1 MLPFVIGGLVTGSLY
16 GLSGL
21 GLVLTYRT
29 SGVFNFAHGAIAAAA
44 AFLFYALHDQH
55 NVPWPI
61 AALLVVVVFSVGV
74 GSVMEWLTRTLSDA
88 PAAVV
93 VVVTV
98 GLFLL
103 LDGALSVNVHDVV
116 RDLPPFL
123 PQSGFTV
130 ADYLVSWEDVIIAVT
145 ALVGAV
151 SLYAFL
157 RTARLGVAMRAVV
170 DNATLVR
177 LTGEPPATIRRTA
190 WSIGCGFAAISG
202 ILLARSQ
209 GLDVTQLTFLVV
221 QAFGA
226 CAIGR
231 FASLPMTYV
240 GGLVVG
246 VIAALTQ
253 DWFTTPPF
261 SQLADAVPFLVLI
274 AVLLVV
280 PLRLLPRG
288 NLAFRG
294 LVSNAAQLS
303 RRSGGAIT
311 AVLGLALVFVPHAVG
326 SRLPEWISAES
337 SFVIFASLALLI
349 WTSGQISLCQM
360 SFAALGAT
368 TMAHVAGHGVPWP
381 LALLIAGLLTV
392 PVGALVAIPAIRL
405 SGVYLALVTLGFG
418 IVMEFVIYPT
428 FLMFGSGTTALSV
441 NRPAA
446 GPFTGSDES
455 TYYLALIVVA
465 IVCVALVAIQRS
477 RFGRLLRAMSES
489 PMMLATLGL
498 NVNVTRLM
506 VFCLSAFFAGIGG
519 ALVITQFPV
528 GTTAF
533 MPIQSLILVAVLAI
547 CAIVGTRPLLT
558 SALAALLIEVLPGY
572 VTSFS
577 TDYQTLFFGIAAVLS
592 GLVLANRDRL
602 SAALRAQGIAKGDR
616 LAHSPVAHRTA
627 TAAADSFVSVVSR

>member
-61 AALLVVVVFSVGV
+61 AALVVVAVFSVGV
-74 GSVMEWLTRTLSDA
+74 GFVMEWLTRTLVDA
-88 PAAVV
+88 AAAVV

-103 LDGALSVNVHDVV
+103 LDGGLSVDVHDVV

-130 ADYLVSWEDVIIAVT
+130 SDYLVSWEDIIIAAT
-145 ALVGAV
+145 ALAGAV
-151 SLYAFL
+151 SLYVFL
-157 RTARLGVAMRAVV
+157 RVARLGVAMRAVV

-177 LTGEPPATIRRTA
+177 LTGESPAMIRRTA
-190 WSIGCGFAAISG
+190 WSVGCGFAAISG

-231 FASLPMTYV
+231 FSSLPMTYV
-240 GGLVVG
+240 GGLIVG
-246 VIAALTQ
+246 VVAALSQ

-261 SQLADAVPFLVLI
+261 SQLSEAVPFLVLI
-274 AVLLVV
+274 AVLLAV
-280 PLRLLPRG
+280 PTRWLPRG

-294 LVSNAAQLS
+294 LVSNAAELS
-303 RRSGGAIT
+303 RRSGVAIV
-311 AVLGLALVFVPHAVG
+311 AALALALILVPQVVG
-326 SRLPEWISAES
+326 SHLPEWISAES
-337 SFVIFASLALLI
+337 DFVIFASLALLI

-360 SFAALGAT
+360 AFAALGAT

-392 PVGALVAIPAIRL
+392 PVGALIAIPAIRL

-441 NRPAA
+441 NRPRA
-446 GPFTGSDES
+446 GPLTGSDKS
-455 TYYLALIVVA
+455 TYYVALIVIA
-465 IVCVALVAIQRS
+465 IVCVALVAIHRS

-489 PMMLATLGL
+489 PMMLTTLGL
-498 NVNVTRLM
+498 NVNITRLM

-519 ALVITQFPV
+519 ALVVTQFPV
-528 GTTAF
+528 GTTGF
-533 MPIQSLILVAVLAI
+533 LPIRSLVLVAVLAI
-547 CAIVGTRPLLT
+547 CAIVGTRLLLT
-558 SALAALLIEVLPGY
+558 AGLAALLMSVLPGY

-577 TDYQTLFFGIAAVLS
+577 TDDQTLSFGIAAVFC
-592 GLVLANRDRL
+592 GLVLGNRERL
-602 SAALRAQGIAKGDR
+602 SAWLQVQGVAKGDR
-616 LAHSPVAHRTA
+616 LSHSPVSSRE
-627 TAAADSFVSVVSR
+627 AADSFVSVASR